1 MFRLKMMIVK
11 AKAAAVGLPVYKL
24 TIFGYFLTYFL
35 DNLGQEITWCWCS
48 LKLEGLLVAGSCNGV
63 VEIDNGSSANFS
75 DWVSDILKSTFP
87 ISLDNRETS
96 ANVEKVGS
104 STLLD
109 ENGESGW
116 CNGSALSLV
125 VIFWSL
131 MMFYPRYFLSGWWL
145 LTLELSFNTNLGI
158 IVITFEEKSED
169 WSNIYWPAMFKM
181 IWTTLGVFAHLKCF
195 PFSRWTY
202 RNCFQALSRFLLHSH
217 SLDRK
222 NPFAKI
228 DPIFKYV
235 VLWHND
241 LNIDDH
247 YDIPKLRMSFFPM

>member
-11 AKAAAVGLPVYKL
+11 AKAAAIGLPVYKL

-125 VIFWSL
+125 VILWSL

-145 LTLELSFNTNLGI
+145 LTLELSF
-158 IVITFEEKSED
+158 
-169 WSNIYWPAMFKM
+169 
-181 IWTTLGVFAHLKCF
+181 
-195 PFSRWTY
+195 
-202 RNCFQALSRFLLHSH
+202 
-217 SLDRK
+217 
-222 NPFAKI
+222 
-228 DPIFKYV
+228 
-235 VLWHND
+235 
-241 LNIDDH
+241 
-247 YDIPKLRMSFFPM
+247 

>member
-109 ENGESGW
+109 ENGESVW

-125 VIFWSL
+125 VILWSL

-145 LTLELSFNTNLGI
+145 LTLELSF
-158 IVITFEEKSED
+158 
-169 WSNIYWPAMFKM
+169 
-181 IWTTLGVFAHLKCF
+181 
-195 PFSRWTY
+195 
-202 RNCFQALSRFLLHSH
+202 
-217 SLDRK
+217 
-222 NPFAKI
+222 
-228 DPIFKYV
+228 
-235 VLWHND
+235 
-241 LNIDDH
+241 
-247 YDIPKLRMSFFPM
+247 

>member
-116 CNGSALSLV
+116 CNGSALLLV

-145 LTLELSFNTNLGI
+145 LTLELSF
-158 IVITFEEKSED
+158 
-169 WSNIYWPAMFKM
+169 
-181 IWTTLGVFAHLKCF
+181 
-195 PFSRWTY
+195 
-202 RNCFQALSRFLLHSH
+202 
-217 SLDRK
+217 
-222 NPFAKI
+222 
-228 DPIFKYV
+228 
-235 VLWHND
+235 
-241 LNIDDH
+241 
-247 YDIPKLRMSFFPM
+247 

>member
-11 AKAAAVGLPVYKL
+11 VKAAAVGLPVYKL

-75 DWVSDILKSTFP
+75 DWVSDILKPTFP

-145 LTLELSFNTNLGI
+145 LTLELSF
-158 IVITFEEKSED
+158 
-169 WSNIYWPAMFKM
+169 
-181 IWTTLGVFAHLKCF
+181 
-195 PFSRWTY
+195 
-202 RNCFQALSRFLLHSH
+202 
-217 SLDRK
+217 
-222 NPFAKI
+222 
-228 DPIFKYV
+228 
-235 VLWHND
+235 
-241 LNIDDH
+241 
-247 YDIPKLRMSFFPM
+247 

>member
-109 ENGESGW
+109 EKGESGW

-145 LTLELSFNTNLGI
+145 LTLELSF
-158 IVITFEEKSED
+158 
-169 WSNIYWPAMFKM
+169 
-181 IWTTLGVFAHLKCF
+181 
-195 PFSRWTY
+195 
-202 RNCFQALSRFLLHSH
+202 
-217 SLDRK
+217 
-222 NPFAKI
+222 
-228 DPIFKYV
+228 
-235 VLWHND
+235 
-241 LNIDDH
+241 
-247 YDIPKLRMSFFPM
+247 

>member
-35 DNLGQEITWCWCS
+35 DNLGQEITWCWCL

-145 LTLELSFNTNLGI
+145 LTLELSF
-158 IVITFEEKSED
+158 
-169 WSNIYWPAMFKM
+169 
-181 IWTTLGVFAHLKCF
+181 
-195 PFSRWTY
+195 
-202 RNCFQALSRFLLHSH
+202 
-217 SLDRK
+217 
-222 NPFAKI
+222 
-228 DPIFKYV
+228 
-235 VLWHND
+235 
-241 LNIDDH
+241 
-247 YDIPKLRMSFFPM
+247 

>member
-35 DNLGQEITWCWCS
+35 DNLGQEITWCWCL

-116 CNGSALSLV
+116 YNGSALSLV

-145 LTLELSFNTNLGI
+145 LTLELSF
-158 IVITFEEKSED
+158 
-169 WSNIYWPAMFKM
+169 
-181 IWTTLGVFAHLKCF
+181 
-195 PFSRWTY
+195 
-202 RNCFQALSRFLLHSH
+202 
-217 SLDRK
+217 
-222 NPFAKI
+222 
-228 DPIFKYV
+228 
-235 VLWHND
+235 
-241 LNIDDH
+241 
-247 YDIPKLRMSFFPM
+247 